1 MSHSGELLSAY
12 LDGEL
17 TKAEELNVVGHLET
31 CTRCQT
37 ELGDSH
43 EARAMVRAL
52 PILDMPTWV
61 TSGVASSP
69 VELPVRRR
77 PLAWAAAAAA
87 AAFVLVVGFAT
98 FVATPPAI
106 EITFTEISNTLRL
119 PASQDGLPPG
129 ARAVVIAR
137 SSDGIAE

>member
-17 TKAEELNVVGHLET
+17 TSAEEVDVVAHLES
-31 CTRCQT
+31 CTRCQG
-37 ELGDSH
+37 ELGDLH
-43 EARAMVRAL
+43 GARAMVRAL
-52 PILDMPTWV
+52 PILEVPTWV
-61 TSGVASSP
+61 ISGAAASTA
-69 VELPVRRR
+69 EMQVRRR

-87 AAFVLVVGFAT
+87 AAFVLVIGFAT

-106 EITFTEISNTLRL
+106 DITFSEISDTLRL
-119 PASQDGLPPG
+119 PASQDGLPA

-137 SSDGIAE
+137 TAGGIAE